1 MRKVQWAL
9 VVAWLAAGCAEP
21 HEEPAE
27 AEIATEAGHEGH
39 VAPPAHDAHAGH
51 AAPAGATDPIAA
63 QQQRAA
69 LASTEKVPEGLN
81 AVQNEMLLLEAATRD
96 MVTAV
101 ANDQLAAIPPLLHGV
116 HGAKDLTAKAIAA
129 GEWKP
134 PKNADDVAGF
144 VAMDEAFHGELVK
157 LLKAAQA
164 DDLPAATKQLGV
176 VLDGCTSCHEQY
188 RF

>member
-1 MRKVQWAL
+1 MKWLQLAL
-9 VVAWLAAGCAEP
+9 AATIAAGCG
-21 HEEPAE
+21 E
-27 AEIATEAGHEGH
+27 AEEAAHDPVAHEGH
-39 VAPPAHDAHAGH
+39 AP
-51 AAPAGATDPIAA
+51 
-63 QQQRAA
+63 
-69 LASTEKVPEGLN
+69 TERVPEGLN

-101 ANDQLAAIPPLLHGV
+101 ANDQLDAIPPLLHGV

-134 PKNADDVAGF
+134 PKNPDGIDGF
-144 VAMDEAFHGELVK
+144 VAMDEAFHGELVE

-164 DDLPAATKQLGV
+164 DDLPRATRQLGV
-176 VLDGCTSCHEQY
+176 VLAGCTGCHQQY